1 MSAIRLYIKA
11 ILGGLWLAFFIPILY
26 LTGDNNK
33 KPRTFLSKW
42 MLKIFMVTP
51 KITGKPDDET
61 GIFLLN
67 HQSIIDIVAIE
78 ATTTPNLCWIAK
90 EELFKIPIFGH
101 LFKSCKMISVDR
113 ENKQGLIKL
122 IKDAKDARE
131 KGRPLV
137 MFPEGTRGKDKEMLE
152 FKAGAKL
159 IADKLGLKVQPVV
172 LVDSANFM
180 DTKFS
185 GGSKGG
191 VLEIIYLDS
200 FMPEG
205 KEWLSETRAK
215 MQVVLDEA
223 RIKA

>member
-1 MSAIRLYIKA
+1 
-11 ILGGLWLAFFIPILY
+11 
-26 LTGDNNK
+26 
-33 KPRTFLSKW
+33 
-42 MLKIFMVTP
+42 MVTP

-90 EELFKIPIFGH
+90 EELFGIPLFGH

-122 IKDAKDARE
+122 IKDAKDARD

-137 MFPEGTRGKDKEMLE
+137 MFPEGTRGKDNEMLE

-172 LVDSANFM
+172 LIDSANLM

-200 FMPEG
+200 FIPEG
-205 KEWLSETRAK
+205 KEWLVETRAK
-215 MQVVLDEA
+215 MQAVLDEA
-223 RIKA
+223 RAKA

>member
-1 MSAIRLYIKA
+1 MSAIKLYIKA

-26 LTGDNNK
+26 LAGDKNK
-33 KPRTFLSKW
+33 GPRTFLSKW

-67 HQSIIDIVAIE
+67 HQSILDIVAIE
-78 ATTTPNLCWIAK
+78 ATTTRNLCWIAK
-90 EELFKIPIFGH
+90 KELFNIPVFGH
-101 LFKSCKMISVDR
+101 LFKACEMISVDR

-122 IKDAKDARE
+122 IKDAKNAIE

-137 MFPEGTRGKDKEMLE
+137 IFPEGTRNIGKEMLE

-159 IADKLGLKVQPVV
+159 IADRLGLKVQPVV
-172 LVDSANFM
+172 LVDSANLI

-185 GGSKGG
+185 GSSKGG

-200 FMPEG
+200 FMPDG

-215 MQVVLDEA
+215 MQAVLDEA
-223 RIKA
+223 RIRA